1 MLSNHSTRA
10 CGALLLLLGL
20 LAFSVG
26 CGTDYKARAI
36 VKGKVTIAGTAL
48 TTGSVM
54 FYGKNNLTGSTAID
68 LNGNYVMNDAPLG
81 EVTITVSVPKPPPG
95 GLAMMKAGPA
105 MKAVQD
111 EKSTD
116 PEGSGKSIP
125 VMGRMP
131 SQIVPIPEK
140 YASVE
145 SSGLTYTV
153 EKGEHT
159 HDITLTK

>member
-1 MLSNHSTRA
+1 MLSRHSTRA
-10 CGALLLLLGL
+10 CGALLLFGL

-36 VKGKVTIAGTAL
+36 VKGNVTIAGKAL

-54 FYGKNNLTGSTAID
+54 FYGKNNLTASSRID
-68 LNGNYVMNDAPLG
+68 VNGNYVMNDAPLG

-95 GLAMMKAGPA
+95 GLERMRGGAAL
-105 MKAVQD
+105 KAVKD

-116 PEGSGKSIP
+116 PEGSGRSIP
-125 VMGRMP
+125 VMGTMP
-131 SQIVPIPEK
+131 SHLVPIPEK

-145 SSGLTYTV
+145 TSGLTYTV

-159 HDITLTK
+159 YDITLTK